1 MTYETTERI
10 DATELPQDKK
20 TDLAERML
28 SDDGGITHIE
38 ELKQDAYRGEFD
50 PTPRTI
56 TTEYHGDSVEA
67 ALARGY
73 KIRDTIEKQTD
84 ASVECEPTGVEYEFP
99 STIFYQLDLHINGG
113 DD

>member
-1 MTYETTERI
+1 MAYETTERI

-20 TDLAERML
+20 VDLAKRML
-28 SDDGGITHIE
+28 YDDGGITDIE
-38 ELKQDAYRGEFD
+38 ELKQDAYRGEFNS
-50 PTPRTI
+50 TPRTI

-67 ALARGY
+67 ALARIY
-73 KIRDTIEKQTD
+73 KLRDTIENQTD

-99 STIFYQLDLHINGG
+99 STVFYQLAMHINGG